1 MNMSTPKTPRSHES
15 LMILNF
21 RDGESSITVQCEINE
36 LTITEATLIEILSY
50 IIINRKADVKR
61 ADIQ

>member
-1 MNMSTPKTPRSHES
+1 MSTPETRRLNGS
-15 LMILNF
+15 LTILNF
-21 RDGESSITVQCEINE
+21 RDEEFSITVQCEINE

-50 IIINRKADVKR
+50 IIINRKADVKK